1 MAPSTPVRKPLNKH
15 ISHAANGNGMPM
27 DTPLGDLSNAFRDTK
42 PTGGDKGKMAAS
54 KQKGRLD
61 SIPAAA
67 TEVRI
72 TRDWEGPEAKVS
84 RPKLAT
90 VPSVSPRSLGGTQS
104 RQASD

>member
-15 ISHAANGNGMPM
+15 ISHAAGMVH

-42 PTGGDKGKMAAS
+42 PAGGGDKGKMGAS

-90 VPSVSPRSLGGTQS
+90 VPSVSSRSVKSTPS
-104 RQASD
+104 RPATD